1 MSDTFERIKKVLAEI
16 NYETVTRES
25 HIIDDL
31 GLDSLDTVDFVM
43 KLEEEFDIEIPD
55 GEAAE
60 YRIVGD
66 IADAIDKGVYT
77 E

>member
-16 NYETVTRES
+16 NDETVTRES

-43 KLEEEFDIEIPD
+43 KLEEE
-55 GEAAE
+55 
-60 YRIVGD
+60 R
-66 IADAIDKGVYT
+66 
-77 E
+77 